1 MTDSLHL
8 NKKQTKGGLTKA
20 RIIEVAQELFF
31 KQGYD
36 ATSTA
41 QIAKQVGLSEAALY
55 KHFKG
60 KKSLLLRTVEPI
72 RLPEPEADFYT
83 SLSEKALLNE
93 WTKHILAVVFANRSQ
108 YSILFTESQKHPEL
122 SEDYVRDIYQQTVGE
137 REILKRTDNGTL
149 PKLDFILLQVGLIG
163 AFLAMLKHKEIHN
176 PELTLVDV
184 PEDIQQLLLLM
195 IEGQVL

>member
-8 NKKQTKGGLTKA
+8 NKKQTKGDLTKA

-36 ATSTA
+36 ATSTS

-122 SEDYVRDIYQQTVGE
+122 SEDYVRDIYQQTIGE

>member
-8 NKKQTKGGLTKA
+8 NKKQTKGDLTKA

-122 SEDYVRDIYQQTVGE
+122 SEDYVRDIYQQTIGE

-184 PEDIQQLLLLM
+184 PEDIQQHLLLM

>member
-8 NKKQTKGGLTKA
+8 NKKQTKGDLTKA

-122 SEDYVRDIYQQTVGE
+122 SEDYVRDIYQQTIGE